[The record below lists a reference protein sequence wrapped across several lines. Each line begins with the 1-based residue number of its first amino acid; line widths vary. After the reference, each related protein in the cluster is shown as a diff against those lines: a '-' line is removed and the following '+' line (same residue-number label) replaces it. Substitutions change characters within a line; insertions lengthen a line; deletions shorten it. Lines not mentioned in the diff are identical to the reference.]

1 MFKTKSKSKDS
12 EAVARVKKR
21 FAGYK
26 RLAFVLG
33 LIGIWF
39 LLYIFYSISTGVSRC
54 QVGMVTCV
62 VNQADLTRDFYIFA
76 WIVLEALIVLTFYV
90 ATRANQLITHLGDLE
105 KEHLQL
111 VGMQQA
117 YMRNAAIAEHP
128 DALNGTYHNKIYKA
142 AVRDIEN
149 IINK

>member
-1 MFKTKSKSKDS
+1 MNHPLFSEKDRKHYDC
-12 EAVARVKKR
+12 EQCR
-21 FAGYK
+21 
-26 RLAFVLG
+26 
-33 LIGIWF
+33 
-39 LLYIFYSISTGVSRC
+39 T
-54 QVGMVTCV
+54 
-62 VNQADLTRDFYIFA
+62 
-76 WIVLEALIVLTFYV
+76 
-90 ATRANQLITHLGDLE
+90 E

-128 DALNGTYHNKIYKA
+128 DALNGTYHNKIYRA

>member
-1 MFKTKSKSKDS
+1 MFKTKPKSKDS
-12 EAVARVKKR
+12 KAVARVKKR
-21 FAGYK
+21 FAGYR

-39 LLYIFYSISTGVSRC
+39 LLYIFYAISSDVAGC

-62 VNQADLTRDFYIFA
+62 VDQADLTQGVYIFTWVA
-76 WIVLEALIVLTFYV
+76 LEMLIALVLYAAIRT
-90 ATRANQLITHLGDLE
+90 NQLITHLGDLE

>member
-1 MFKTKSKSKDS
+1 M
-12 EAVARVKKR
+12 
-21 FAGYK
+21 
-26 RLAFVLG
+26 
-33 LIGIWF
+33 
-39 LLYIFYSISTGVSRC
+39 
-54 QVGMVTCV
+54 MTCV